1 MEVGIDHKPFYVDID
16 TGSSLTWVHC
26 RLKPDLM
33 SPKQGPNGFYEAEN
47 SDRIVLCNERICSIA
62 DDYHDPDDCDDA
74 DPDYCQYDLRYADN
88 LGTKGVLVKD
98 SVGLMLHSHQVDV
111 ELAFG
116 CGYSQTGC
124 EYEVGPGKLPVLR
137 SDGILGL
144 SKKPASIP
152 SQLHAKRL
160 IRYLIGHCFLPF
172 HKRSGSHVG
181 ILLFGKSDMTTKGI
195 RWARMIEREHMT
207 IQSAYEGEV
216 VQVKYGNR
224 LVASFVQDHPERFV
238 TFDSGTSMIWLTKGL
253 FQALHDQISAEANR
267 IGHEALP
274 NTALGNLA
282 IGGTRCWRVRSSLK
296 EVPFRHFKD
305 ITFGF
310 TPDLSKWC
318 TSCVPSF
325 FSKSWPIA
333 KFVMPPSNYLTIN
346 VSHLGLSSQLILE
359 LLPQRHSKLLQVM
372 PCYYYWHYYTPVYY
386 SHTFLYYK
394 HTIHPAHTVGLQHH
408 IIET

>member
-253 FQALHDQISAEANR
+253 FQALHDQLERSAVSAFQ
-267 IGHEALP
+267 GHNIWIHSGSVQVVHIMRAVFLLKIMAYCKVCDATFQLPHNQCKPFGSIFTTDLRVATTKAFQTASSNALLLLL
-274 NTALGNLA
+274 ALLYPCVLQSYFLVLQA
-282 IGGTRCWRVRSSLK
+282 HHPPCTHSWA
-296 EVPFRHFKD
+296 P
-305 ITFGF
+305 
-310 TPDLSKWC
+310 TP
-318 TSCVPSF
+318 
-325 FSKSWPIA
+325 
-333 KFVMPPSNYLTIN
+333 
-346 VSHLGLSSQLILE
+346 
-359 LLPQRHSKLLQVM
+359 
-372 PCYYYWHYYTPVYY
+372 HY
-386 SHTFLYYK
+386 
-394 HTIHPAHTVGLQHH
+394 
-408 IIET
+408 